1 MLCSDIS
8 HLPDE
13 YSKAIHI
20 KLLISAVPFDTF
32 NMPFLLVDFDWFRQ
46 IKCQHVMD
54 QTNFFMFPVFPGKL
68 GRNLPDK
75 MNVFLCMGEAIHQN
89 AVILLP
95 DRKQTLMLLSACAA
109 FHFAK
114 EFVNYLDTLSLSVHA
129 GWDSWSRLLWARNL
143 LFSVRYI
150 AMSHFQLCLSFFFR
164 FSPRKC
170 TPYRF
175 EYISFRM
182 WITSADRNYNKSNSL
197 MQYCSGKE
205 GGRLVTA
212 AKSTAVPQSIRSVK
226 SISLCMFALVCNNYN
241 LHPKQAW

>member
-32 NMPFLLVDFDWFRQ
+32 NMPFLLVDFDWFLQ
-46 IKCQHVMD
+46 MKCQHVMD
-54 QTNFFMFPVFPGKL
+54 QTNFSMFPLFPGKL

-150 AMSHFQLCLSFFFR
+150 AMSHFQLCLSFFQ
-164 FSPRKC
+164 
-170 TPYRF
+170 
-175 EYISFRM
+175 I
-182 WITSADRNYNKSNSL
+182 
-197 MQYCSGKE
+197 
-205 GGRLVTA
+205 
-212 AKSTAVPQSIRSVK
+212 
-226 SISLCMFALVCNNYN
+226 
-241 LHPKQAW
+241 